1 MNAVFKKK
9 KRDTM
14 SIMNLFK
21 SRAAQR
27 RACDELSRMSDR
39 ELSDLGIF
47 RGDINAVVLGHRRP
61 N

>member
-1 MNAVFKKK
+1 
-9 KRDTM
+9 M
-14 SIMNLFK
+14 SILNLFK

-27 RACDELSRMSDR
+27 RACDELNRMSDR